1 MLDTTTLGISFQ
13 YESRTLFRNVR
24 PVGDILDDFKK
35 NDILHV
41 HVDPDEIKYG
51 SWNLIIAFAKQ
62 ENYDL
67 FMVGKLSPT
76 DLWQTSDKSEQR
88 SINPLKAAKRAAAGR

>member
-1 MLDTTTLGISFQ
+1 MSDSITLGISFK

-24 PVGDILDDFKK
+24 PVDDILDDFKK
-35 NDILHV
+35 NGIPHV
-41 HVDPDEIKYG
+41 HIDPDEMKYG

-67 FMVGKLSPT
+67 FHEGKISAS
-76 DLWQTSDKSEQR
+76 DLWDTSDKSEQR
-88 SINPLKAAKRAAAGR
+88 SVNPLKAAKRAAAGG